1 MYTGFNKF
9 RHILSLHEEMFT
21 RLMRKQELLCW
32 LFEIL
37 TEDFLELSTKRA
49 GAPLS
54 SRSTTQYPPSNK
66 FLLTSHIPKQG
77 LNTVPSETEYAIKFE
92 TRINSMVSPY

>member
-1 MYTGFNKF
+1 MYSGFNKF

-21 RLMRKQELLCW
+21 GLMRKQELLCW

-49 GAPLS
+49 GVFWLM
-54 SRSTTQYPPSNK
+54 R
-66 FLLTSHIPKQG
+66 H
-77 LNTVPSETEYAIKFE
+77 
-92 TRINSMVSPY
+92 